1 MARSRREFLRD
12 ASIAVALLPT
22 AARAQS
28 KAPVSAPAP
37 APAPPPA
44 KPAPKPPDLP
54 LVIAT
59 WDYGT
64 LLCARAQQVFARGGD
79 LLDALEQGVNAVED
93 DPSVSSVG
101 FNGLPNADGV
111 VQLDASIMDGRT
123 HQSGSVAALER
134 IKNPIS
140 VARKVMEKT
149 RHVLLVG
156 AGANAFARKLGF
168 KEQDLMSPEARRAWE
183 QRAKDPKAS
192 FWRDGSVH
200 DTVCAIAMNGK
211 GDLASAV
218 STSGLAGKLAGR
230 VGDSPIIGAG
240 NYCDNDVGAACATGI
255 GELAIRNAASF
266 AIVERMRAGVDP
278 TRACQEIL
286 ERMLKKSPEV
296 RTDPAAQLAF
306 IAMNKAGEVGAA
318 ALRLTK
324 KPFRYA
330 LARGTK
336 QAPALVDVKPML

>member
-28 KAPVSAPAP
+28 KAPAPT
-37 APAPPPA
+37 PAPPPA
-44 KPAPKPPDLP
+44 KPAPRKPELP
-54 LVIAT
+54 IVLAT

-64 LLCARAQQVFARGGD
+64 LLCAGAQQVFAKGGD
-79 LLDALEQGVNAVED
+79 LLDALEKGINAVED
-93 DPSVSSVG
+93 DPKVTSVG
-101 FNGLPNADGV
+101 FNGLPNEDGV

-123 HQSGSVAALER
+123 HQSGAVAALER

-156 AGANAFARKLGF
+156 AGANAFAKKLGF
-168 KEQDLMSPEARRAWE
+168 KEQELMSPEARREWE
-183 QRAKDPKAS
+183 KRAKDPKDS

-200 DTVCAIAMNGK
+200 DTVCAIAMDAK

-286 ERMLKKSPEV
+286 ERMVKKSPEV
-296 RTDPAAQLAF
+296 QTDPRAQLAF

-318 ALRLTK
+318 ALRIQK
-324 KPFRYA
+324 KRFRYA
-330 LARGTK
+330 LSRGTRT
-336 QAPALVDVKPML
+336 APALIDVKTMI